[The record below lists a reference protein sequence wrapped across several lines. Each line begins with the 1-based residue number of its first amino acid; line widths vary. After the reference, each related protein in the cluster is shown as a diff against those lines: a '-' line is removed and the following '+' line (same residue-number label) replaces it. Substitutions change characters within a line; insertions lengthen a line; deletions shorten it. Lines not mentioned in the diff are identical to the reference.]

1 MSQSTPNPAPEPA
14 AETHDSELR
23 PALIGLVAVFVYGA
37 QSRRAERRHNAA
49 NPDDA

>member
-23 PALIGLVAVFVYGA
+23 PALIVAVFVYGA